1 MSRRPTRDRD
11 RDRLR
16 YETEDDCAI
25 LVPDVNPMT
34 QSAPEQSAARLRTRT
49 VADDPAT
56 GSWQEA
62 LRNAI
67 RTPRELIEALELDP
81 AWAPVMDGPDDDFPM
96 LVPRSFAAR
105 MRKGDPHDPLLR
117 QVLPDGAERITAPGF
132 EADPLQEQRFA
143 RAGVVRKY
151 SGRALLIAS
160 GACPVHCRYCFRRN
174 FPYADQLASRQRW
187 TGAVDALSAD
197 TQVTEVILSGGDP
210 LTLTNEAIGEL
221 IRAMENVASVQ
232 TLRFH
237 TRFPII
243 IPERVD
249 AGLVDT
255 LAATR
260 LRTVFVVHCNHANEI
275 DASVRRALAD
285 LKAAGAQLLNQ
296 SVLLKGVND
305 NEDDLAELSQRLFDA
320 GVLPYYLHLLDP
332 VAGAAHFDVAP
343 ARGRALVA
351 GLRRRLPGYLVPR
364 LAREVPGES
373 SKTILA

>member
-1 MSRRPTRDRD
+1 MSHAPTRPRFP
-11 RDRLR
+11 LR
-16 YETEDDCAI
+16 YETADDCAI
-25 LVPDVNPMT
+25 LARDVNRMI
-34 QSAPEQSAARLRTRT
+34 QSAPQQTAAGLQTQT
-49 VADDPAT
+49 VTDGPAT

-67 RTPRELIEALELDP
+67 RTPRELIETLELDP
-81 AWAPVMDGPDDDFPM
+81 DCAPLMHGYDDDFPM

-105 MRKGDPHDPLLR
+105 MRRGDPDDPLLR
-117 QVLPDGAERITAPGF
+117 QVLPDERERLDVPGF
-132 EADPLQEQRFA
+132 EADPLQEQRYA
-143 RAGVVRKY
+143 RDGVVRKY
-151 SGRALLIAS
+151 SGRALLIAA

-174 FPYADQLASRQRW
+174 FPYADQLASRQSWSR
-187 TGAVDALSAD
+187 AVDALRGD
-197 TQVTEVILSGGDP
+197 TEVTEIILSGGDP
-210 LTLTNEAIGEL
+210 LTLTNGAIGEL
-221 IRAMENVASVQ
+221 IRAMETVASVQ

-249 AGLVDT
+249 AGLVDA

-260 LRTVFVVHCNHANEI
+260 LRTVVVVHCNHANEI
-275 DASVRRALAD
+275 DASVRRALGD
-285 LKAAGAQLLNQ
+285 LRAAGAQLLNQ
-296 SVLLKGVND
+296 SVLLKGIND

-332 VAGAAHFDVAP
+332 VAGAAHFDVTP
-343 ARGRALVA
+343 ERGRDLVA

-373 SKTILA
+373 SKTILL

>member
-1 MSRRPTRDRD
+1 M
-11 RDRLR
+11 
-16 YETEDDCAI
+16 I
-25 LVPDVNPMT
+25 
-34 QSAPEQSAARLRTRT
+34 QSAPQQTAAGLQTRT
-49 VADDPAT
+49 VTDGPAT

-67 RTPRELIEALELDP
+67 RTPRELIETLELDP
-81 AWAPVMDGPDDDFPM
+81 DRAPLLHGYDDDFPM

-105 MRKGDPHDPLLR
+105 MRRGDPDDPLLR
-117 QVLPDGAERITAPGF
+117 QVLPDERERLNVPGF
-132 EADPLQEQRFA
+132 EADPLQEQRYA
-143 RAGVVRKY
+143 RDGVVRKY
-151 SGRALLIAS
+151 SGRALLIAA

-174 FPYADQLASRQRW
+174 FPYADQLASRQSWSR
-187 TGAVDALSAD
+187 AVDALRGD
-197 TQVTEVILSGGDP
+197 TEVTEIILSGGDP
-210 LTLTNEAIGEL
+210 LTLTNGAIGEL
-221 IRAMENVASVQ
+221 IRTMETVASVQ

-249 AGLVDT
+249 AGLVDA

-260 LRTVFVVHCNHANEI
+260 LRTVVVVHCNHANEI

-305 NEDDLAELSQRLFDA
+305 NEDDLAELSKRLFDA

-364 LAREVPGES
+364 LAREAPGES